1 MTVCEPESKRLQRSQ
16 GPIQGRFELCIENA
30 VYGIRRSESRSEL
43 CPCAHPRTAA
53 RTADT
58 CFASSELGLEGGGGT
73 RKRLVPLGLP
83 DPYRCSL
90 DIIEHGTTPVETR
103 AASDASSDS
112 HRYPLVRRCASRTR
126 CTRSLRDGRRYFP
139 IATHGC
145 GCEPDC
151 TPRRM
156 ARSVCTWRRQQ
167 GNCKQRGCC
176 TRVSEYQ
183 LGS

>member
-73 RKRLVPLGLP
+73 RKRLVPLGP
-83 DPYRCSL
+83 RFGTARPIVGITCSKSCADHASMVAHFEVVAHFDAPPQVYIYCTSRAIAWVQL
-90 DIIEHGTTPVETR
+90 ALAVARALCQCTCQRPGT
-103 AASDASSDS
+103 
-112 HRYPLVRRCASRTR
+112 
-126 CTRSLRDGRRYFP
+126 
-139 IATHGC
+139 
-145 GCEPDC
+145 
-151 TPRRM
+151 
-156 ARSVCTWRRQQ
+156 
-167 GNCKQRGCC
+167 
-176 TRVSEYQ
+176 
-183 LGS
+183 